1 MCVLYRT
8 RDLILTHRTRT
19 SDLLPR

>member
-1 MCVLYRT
+1 MILHRT

-19 SDLLPR
+19 RDLLPR